1 MTEISDRAIGYL
13 DAWFSQKP
21 TFALMGEF
29 SAGKSTLLNLILGET
44 VLPTQVTATAMPVI
58 WMTYGETPAAQSLSY
73 DGVLRSFDMREL
85 KDQGGQGHLLIR
97 LALPSETLKRSD
109 VIDTPGISDRRLASN
124 ALEFI
129 KPYLD
134 FVVWCSAANQAWR
147 QSEKA
152 VWQKMPQDTQDLSIL
167 ALTRADM
174 MTKANSL
181 AKVIKR
187 CETETAGMF
196 RLVQPIATVV
206 ALAAMDADGDVTDQD
221 KWDSSHAD
229 ALFSSIKDSLR
240 IAKLNCA
247 LREEVDEP
255 AEAVQDDT
263 KAVATHAPEVEDA
276 APAPESALADVGETD
291 LAETT
296 TLVADEA
303 REGVSESVDNL
314 LCQIRHLPDRN
325 STKEQFLDTLDH
337 LFSQFQCEKS
347 ASDAHRTVLGRA
359 MSLDGSS
366 NVPPQLVVAQLVREI
381 EDFANKPWCQ
391 LD

>member
-1 MTEISDRAIGYL
+1 MTDVSERARGYL

-44 VLPTQVTATAMPVI
+44 VLPTQVTATSMPVI
-58 WMTYGETPAAQSLSY
+58 WMTYGETPSAHSLSY
-73 DGVLRSFDMREL
+73 DGQLGSFDLANL
-85 KDQGGQGHLLIR
+85 KDQGAQGHLLIR

-109 VIDTPGISDRRLASN
+109 VIDTPGISDRRLATD
-124 ALEFI
+124 ALDFI
-129 KPYLD
+129 RPYLD

-152 VWQKMPQDTQDLSIL
+152 VWQKMPQETQDLSIL

-174 MTKANSL
+174 MKKANTL
-181 AKVIKR
+181 EKVIKR

-196 RLVQPIATVV
+196 RLVQPIATVP
-206 ALAAMDADGDVTDQD
+206 ALRAMDEDGDVIDQD
-221 KWDSSHAD
+221 AWNDSFAE
-229 ALFSSIKDSLR
+229 ALFSAIKDSLR

-247 LREEVDEP
+247 LREDIAEPSVNDAPLVEEPLTVEV
-255 AEAVQDDT
+255 T
-263 KAVATHAPEVEDA
+263 PEVEPTE
-276 APAPESALADVGETD
+276 APKKPEVAGANGSSTVVDSL
-291 LAETT
+291 LRQLRQLPETT
-296 TLVADEA
+296 
-303 REGVSESVDNL
+303 
-314 LCQIRHLPDRN
+314 
-325 STKEQFLDTLDH
+325 STKHQVLTTLDH
-337 LFSQFQCEKS
+337 LFNEFQCDTDV
-347 ASDAHRTVLGRA
+347 SDAHRSVLSRA